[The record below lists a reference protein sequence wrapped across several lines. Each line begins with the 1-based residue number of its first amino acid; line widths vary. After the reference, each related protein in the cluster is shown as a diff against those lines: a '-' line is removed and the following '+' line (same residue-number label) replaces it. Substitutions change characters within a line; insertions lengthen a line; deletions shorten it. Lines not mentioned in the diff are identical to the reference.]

1 MLLNLHWEKPISNQL
16 FENNTDDLV
25 CYNAL
30 PVTIED
36 DSVHYLVISF
46 TGELR
51 KNSGGCLYVNDQY
64 PVPLNGTSCME
75 ITPPCVLQ
83 FNLKVPAQSAVFVNS
98 ITVETQVEQ
107 RFMAKECN
115 KTADVLIVAPDYPST
130 HNLYLCA
137 FVHSRVREY
146 VKQGLHVQVAAGSG
160 DRYS

>member
-51 KNSGGCLYVNDQY
+51 KNSGGCLYVNDLY

-115 KTADVLIVAPDYPST
+115 KTSKIWSFHIVILLDSLNTFKLIRI
-130 HNLYLCA
+130 
-137 FVHSRVREY
+137 F
-146 VKQGLHVQVAAGSG
+146 
-160 DRYS
+160 